1 MWEQSVQS
9 NQNAMQVGKAL
20 AVKSYPGMTYSGMPH
35 WWDFTEYA
43 LLQMGQDQ
51 QAKQIRDEAATAP
64 KTNIDNLGIN
74 TGLAAIPAR
83 YALERSAWKEA
94 AALEPRGSRYAQA
107 EAITHFARAMGAA
120 RTGDVTAAQQ
130 DIDKLKEL
138 RTTLEKA
145 NQSYW
150 AEQVEVQILAAQAWV
165 AQGQGNR
172 GEALKFMRAAADLED
187 SSEKHVSME
196 NRLYPM
202 RELLADMLLGYGQ
215 GAAALKEY
223 EASMQAAPNRLRGFY
238 GAAKAAEAAGDKK
251 KAATY
256 MRSLAQLTR
265 NADSDRAEIREA
277 RQQLASR

>member
-1 MWEQSVQS
+1 M
-9 NQNAMQVGKAL
+9 
-20 AVKSYPGMTYSGMPH
+20 
-35 WWDFTEYA
+35 
-43 LLQMGQDQ
+43 
-51 QAKQIRDEAATAP
+51 
-64 KTNIDNLGIN
+64 
-74 TGLAAIPAR
+74 
-83 YALERSAWKEA
+83 
-94 AALEPRGSRYAQA
+94 
-107 EAITHFARAMGAA
+107 
-120 RTGDVTAAQQ
+120 
-130 DIDKLKEL
+130 
-138 RTTLEKA
+138 
-145 NQSYW
+145 
-150 AEQVEVQILAAQAWV
+150 
-165 AQGQGNR
+165 
-172 GEALKFMRAAADLED
+172 KFMRAAADLED
-187 SSEKHVSME
+187 GSEKHISME